1 MTWFFLSKCCC
12 PFLSVLSADPR
23 ALSDFPVS
31 CLYLLISQREL
42 DAKASHSL
50 NSIFPQQHT
59 RSLLQQEF
67 LWERLMMEL

>member
-1 MTWFFLSKCCC
+1 MTCFFLSKCYC

-31 CLYLLISQREL
+31 CLCLPISQREL
-42 DAKASHSL
+42 DAQDSHGL

-59 RSLLQQEF
+59 CSLLQQKF
-67 LWERLMMEL
+67 T